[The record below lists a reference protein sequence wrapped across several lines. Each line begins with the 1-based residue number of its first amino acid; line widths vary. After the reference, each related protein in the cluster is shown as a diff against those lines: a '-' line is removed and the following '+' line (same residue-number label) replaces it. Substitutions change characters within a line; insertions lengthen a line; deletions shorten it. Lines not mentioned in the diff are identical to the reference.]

1 MELLTTTSKET
12 LVALTLPQSAAND
25 NHSDVDAT
33 MTNLVAALEAA
44 VDVRVA
50 DGSFADVEETALRV
64 GNEATRQVLE
74 RVLQRMSDDLGG
86 GDVLIDGELHWPHN
100 TGAPMIHSL
109 VGPLTVR
116 RSTYRQAGVHNAPTK
131 VGLDLIAGLVED
143 MTPALAERV
152 AMGNGDGDSRA
163 LYRQLMASKRRP
175 PSRAVLAKRG
185 TRVGEALHEATATIE
200 AAARRSEK
208 LARAAATIVVGL
220 DRTAVPMEEDLPE
233 GSRGTE
239 RDEDDYIRKRP
250 KPVEVNHRMAY
261 VGTVALVDEQGD
273 MLRVFKYAATPEDGP
288 GQALHG
294 MMQDVRRGLRQ
305 DPALRVLVV
314 QDAAREMWTLVT
326 EALADEPS
334 VSQWD
339 ELIDHPHAMSHLWA
353 AADAI
358 DDSTAALM
366 ALWKKMLRE
375 DDDAVDVIHARIQH
389 EIGQGYIPTLR
400 IILEEEDTYLENN
413 KHRLHYA
420 ALRNAGCPIG
430 SGATEGACKSFV
442 AARCKKSGQRWRNPG
457 LRAALACRTQLL
469 NDRLPRTMKTLRR
482 QRYTA
487 DVRPAA

>member
-12 LVALTLPQSAAND
+12 LVPITLPQSAAND

-33 MTNLVAALEAA
+33 MTNLVTALQAA
-44 VDVRVA
+44 VDARGA
-50 DGSFADVEETALRV
+50 DGSFAELEETALRV
-64 GNEATRQVLE
+64 GNEATRQMLE
-74 RVLQRMSDDLGG
+74 RVLQRMSDELGD
-86 GDVLIDGELHWPHN
+86 GDVLIDGELHRPHN
-100 TGAPMIHSL
+100 TGAPKIHSL

-116 RSTYRQAGVHNAPTK
+116 RTNYRMAGVRNGPTM
-131 VGLDLIAGLVED
+131 VGLDFLAGLVEK

-163 LYRQLMASKRRP
+163 LHRQLMASRRRP
-175 PSRAVLAKRG
+175 PSRAVLETRS
-185 TRVGEALHEATATIE
+185 TRVGEALHEATPTIE
-200 AAARRSEK
+200 AVARRSEK
-208 LARAAATIVVGL
+208 LPTGVATIVVGL

-233 GSRGTE
+233 GSRGTA
-239 RDEDDYIRKRP
+239 RDDYIRKAP

-261 VGTVALVDEQGD
+261 AGTVALVDERGD
-273 MLRVFKYAATPEDGP
+273 MLRVFKYSATPEDGAEQP
-288 GQALHG
+288 LHG

-305 DPALRVLVV
+305 DPTLRVLVV
-314 QDAAREMWTLVT
+314 QDAAKEMWNLVT
-326 EALADEPS
+326 DALAAEPS
-334 VSQWD
+334 VTTWD
-339 ELIDHPHAMSHLWA
+339 ELIDHPHAMSHLWV

-358 DDSTAALM
+358 DDSTTALM
-366 ALWKKMLRE
+366 AHWRKRLRE
-375 DDDAVDVIHARIQH
+375 DDDAIDVIHERIQH

-400 IILEEEDTYLENN
+400 ILLEEEDTYLQNN

-420 ALRNAGCPIG
+420 ALRDAGCPIG

-469 NDRLPRTMKTLRR
+469 NDRLSRAMKTLRR